1 MLQIAFL
8 LAGATF
14 VRKAAPVLMLAGIV
28 WGGLGLSIFIDGL
41 QGERHFPLHVFG
53 LLLLTDSVVS
63 LLLGSA
69 ACGTQRGIFYFKGG
83 LFFLIALLILMG
95 HHSGNLVLAIVFGMA
110 YFIMGLFVIA
120 SAMIVRFKH
129 WQRSLLSGVWQIAF
143 AIFLF
148 LPYPT
153 GHDGTVSQ
161 FIGMVLITGGIQSV
175 LLSVR
180 MLRIQS
186 GSSVFD
192 ILAPKGLM
200 TPDVEPST
208 AMNIPATG
216 RLIVHVWTP
225 EGSADNETRRRP
237 VINRYIAA
245 VDTNG
250 VISTGHA
257 ALELP
262 PSLYISLYPAVDID
276 RSPSEFFN
284 TLKAIEE
291 NTVAGKFQSDY
302 ASETQAWC
310 ESDRKVVFLKFNA
323 PSLVRF
329 WTQYRQNESYNLTWR
344 NCSSS
349 VAYALEAALDGVL
362 RERCSFAGFVRLLF
376 APELW
381 IAAQLRKRATTM
393 AWTPGLVLDYTRAL
407 HAIVHPR
414 KLSLRSF
421 IKRKIF
427 IGLFVALAAIP
438 FIPPQAWAASL
449 GLQGGSYGTPYNDR
463 GAENWIL
470 PYIGLNYQQFYIDG
484 TEMGYTLL
492 DNPTNTLKL
501 KVWYLDVQYDASD
514 GRSAALRSL
523 NNRHSTMLAGAS
535 YLFTTPIGGFQ
546 TTLGIDA
553 LKQSKGVTANFSWIL
568 MKQWGGLTF
577 VPMTGVDWN
586 NGQQNRYYYGIKEN
600 EARRSG
606 LEVWK
611 PHSSAIPFVSLAAN
625 YDWQNNWNS
634 WAELTGRLYSSTL
647 TGSPMVNKNA
657 IAELT
662 AGFSYSF

>member
-8 LAGATF
+8 LAGASF
-14 VRKAAPVLMLAGIV
+14 VRKAAPVLMFTGVV

-63 LLLGSA
+63 LSLGSA
-69 ACGTQRGIFYFKGG
+69 ARGTQRGIFYFKGG
-83 LFFLIALLILMG
+83 LFFLIAMLILVG

-110 YFIMGLFVIA
+110 YFITGLFVIA
-120 SAMIVRFKH
+120 SAVVVRFKQ
-129 WQRSLLSGVWQIAF
+129 WQHSLFSGIWQIAF

-153 GHDGTVSQ
+153 EHDGTVSQ

-175 LLSVR
+175 RLSVR
-180 MLRIQS
+180 MLRIKS
-186 GSSVFD
+186 GASVFD
-192 ILAPKGLM
+192 ILAPRDLV
-200 TPDVEPST
+200 TPVVEQTPMMDNPT
-208 AMNIPATG
+208 AE

-225 EGSADNETRRRP
+225 EGSAENETLRRP

-245 VDTNG
+245 VDANG

-262 PSLYISLYPAVDID
+262 PSLYISLYPAADID

-284 TLKAIEE
+284 TLKAVEE

-302 ASETQAWC
+302 VSEVQAWC
-310 ESDRKVVFLKFNA
+310 QSDRKIVFSTFNA
-323 PSLVRF
+323 PSLIGF
-329 WTQYRQNESYNLTWR
+329 WTRYRQNETYNLTWR

-362 RERCSFAGFVRLLF
+362 CERCSCVGFIRLLLV
-376 APELW
+376 PELW

-407 HAIVHPR
+407 HAIIHPD
-414 KLSLRSF
+414 KLSLLTF
-421 IKRKIF
+421 IKKKIF
-427 IGLFVALAAIP
+427 VGLLLALAALP
-438 FIPPQAWAASL
+438 FVPRQAWAVSL

-463 GAENWIL
+463 QAENWIL
-470 PYIGLNYQQFYIDG
+470 PYIGLNYKRFYIDG

-492 DNPTNTLKL
+492 DDPANTLKL
-501 KVWYLDVQYDASD
+501 KVWYLDVQYNASK
-514 GRSAALRSL
+514 GRTAALRRL
-523 NNRHSTMLAGAS
+523 NNRYSTMMAGVS
-535 YLFTTPIGGFQ
+535 YLYTTRIGGFQ
-546 TTLGIDA
+546 TTLGVDA
-553 LKQSKGVTANFSWIL
+553 LNQSKGVTANFNWIL
-568 MKQWGGLTF
+568 MKQWGGLTLA
-577 VPMTGVDWN
+577 PMVGVDWN
-586 NGQQNRYYYGIKEN
+586 NGQQNRYYYSVSDD
-600 EARRSG
+600 EARRTG
-606 LEVWK
+606 LDAWR
-611 PHSSAIPFVSLAAN
+611 PHASTIPFVSLAAN
-625 YDWQNNWNS
+625 YDWQNNWNG
-634 WAELTGRLYSSTL
+634 WAEITGRLYSSTI
-647 TGSPMVNKNA
+647 TDSPMVNKDA

-662 AGFSYSF
+662 VGVSYSF

>member
-8 LAGATF
+8 LAGAAF
-14 VRKAAPVLMLAGIV
+14 VRKAAPVLMFTGIV

-53 LLLLTDSVVS
+53 LLLLTDSVAS
-63 LLLGSA
+63 LIMGSA
-69 ACGTQRGIFYFKGG
+69 ARSTQRGIYFFKGG
-83 LFFLIALLILMG
+83 LFFLIAMLILVG
-95 HHSGNLVLAIVFGMA
+95 HHSGSVVLAIVFGMA
-110 YFIMGLFVIA
+110 YFITGLFVIA
-120 SAMIVRFKH
+120 SAVVVRFKQ
-129 WQRSLLSGVWQIAF
+129 WQRSLLSGIWQMAF

-175 LLSVR
+175 RLSLR
-180 MLRIQS
+180 MLRIKS

-192 ILAPKGLM
+192 ILAPQELI
-200 TPDVEPST
+200 TPYFEQ
-208 AMNIPATG
+208 PASMEVPAAS

-225 EGSADNETRRRP
+225 EGSAENETLRRP

-245 VDTNG
+245 VDANG

-257 ALELP
+257 ALELS
-262 PSLYISLYPAVDID
+262 PSLYISLYPAADID

-284 TLKAIEE
+284 TLKAVEE
-291 NTVAGKFQSDY
+291 NTVPGKFQSNY
-302 ASETQAWC
+302 ASEAQAWC
-310 ESDRKVVFLKFNA
+310 ESDRKIIFSTFNA
-323 PSLVRF
+323 SSLIGF
-329 WTQYRQNESYNLTWR
+329 WTRYRQNETYNLTWR

-362 RERCSFAGFVRLLF
+362 NERCSCIGFIRLLLV
-376 APELW
+376 PELW

-407 HAIVHPR
+407 HAIVHPG
-414 KLSLRSF
+414 KFSLLAF
-421 IKRKIF
+421 IKKKIF
-427 IGLFVALAAIP
+427 VGLFFALTVLSFVP
-438 FIPPQAWAASL
+438 EPVWAVSL

-463 GAENWIL
+463 HAENWVL

-492 DNPTNTLKL
+492 DNSANTLKL
-501 KVWYLDVQYDASD
+501 KVWYLDVQYDASE
-514 GRSAALRSL
+514 GRTAALRGL
-523 NNRHSTMLAGAS
+523 NNRHSTMLAGGS
-535 YLFTTPIGGFQ
+535 YLYTTPIGGFQ
-546 TTLGIDA
+546 TTLGVDT
-553 LKQSKGVTANFSWIL
+553 LNQSKGVTANFSWIL
-568 MKQWGGLTF
+568 MKQWGDLTL
-577 VPMTGVDWN
+577 VPIVGVDWN
-586 NGQQNRYYYGIKEN
+586 NGQQNRYYYGVSDD

-606 LEVWK
+606 LDAWH
-611 PHSSAIPFVSLAAN
+611 PHASAIPFVSVAAN
-625 YDWQNNWNS
+625 YDWNNNWNS
-634 WAELTGRLYSSTL
+634 WAEVTGRFYSSTI
-647 TGSPMVNKNA
+647 TNSPMVNKNA

-662 AGFSYSF
+662 VGFSYNF